1 MSSFLSSSPM
11 RDATTPEKDGSR
23 VTPTRRTARPM
34 DDRSSPL
41 RLRQNR
47 NAQFQEHLRRRRE
60 VSALKARGGAE
71 AMSDEYLRLDYENTI
86 AALER
91 EAERHSATLDA
102 DNDYCHGG
110 WEQQDTVKTEQDF
123 LEELLKRDQEEIE
136 ALTAQLED
144 PQQLHVLT
152 ENLTLDHDNDVDM
165 EMS

>member
-1 MSSFLSSSPM
+1 MQDVS
-11 RDATTPEKDGSR
+11 PEKDNSR

-34 DDRSSPL
+34 DDKSSPL
-41 RLRQNR
+41 RLRQSH

-60 VSALKARGGAE
+60 VSALKARGGTQ
-71 AMSDEYLRLDYENTI
+71 AMGDEYLRLDYENTI

-110 WEQQDTVKTEQDF
+110 WEQDTIKTEQDF

-144 PQQLHVLT
+144 PQQLPVLT

-165 EMS
+165 EMT